1 MSKQRQPVWQ
11 VRRLTD
17 SLQCDERPSFIPVDR
32 HREGGGGGTGG
43 KAAVKRKNE
52 SLQATRQKA
61 ETDLDMKRAGGTRV
75 VPSERILQL
84 YSPHTKPNLQT
95 ISSIYG

>member
-1 MSKQRQPVWQ
+1 M
-11 VRRLTD
+11 
-17 SLQCDERPSFIPVDR
+17 
-32 HREGGGGGTGG
+32 
-43 KAAVKRKNE
+43 KRKNE

-84 YSPHTKPNLQT
+84 YSSHTKPALTNYQQYLW
-95 ISSIYG
+95 